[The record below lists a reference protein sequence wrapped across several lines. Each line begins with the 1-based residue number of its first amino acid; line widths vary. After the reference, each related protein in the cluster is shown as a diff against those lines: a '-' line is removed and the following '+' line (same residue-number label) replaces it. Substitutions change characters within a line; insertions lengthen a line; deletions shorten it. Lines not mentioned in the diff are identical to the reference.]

1 MSASINAIFID
12 QRAALVDRVFLMV
25 GCRQTAED
33 LVQECY
39 LRTVDAAHRAP
50 ISHVRAFLYQTARN
64 LALDHLRRERRRRTV
79 EHRDGEGAL
88 IEQIADTSASSEQQL
103 IDIQRMRALEAALEG
118 LPLRAQQAVILNRLQ
133 GWSYPRIAE
142 HLGVSPNT
150 VYNDIRAAMSQCMK
164 ALNRLES
171 P

>member
-1 MSASINAIFID
+1 M
-12 QRAALVDRVFLMV
+12 
-25 GCRQTAED
+25 
-33 LVQECY
+33 
-39 LRTVDAAHRAP
+39 
-50 ISHVRAFLYQTARN
+50 
-64 LALDHLRRERRRRTV
+64 